1 MGNNSNVSPIQKHN
15 NSNYHQNQLFP
26 NIIEENDYQE
36 NNNKRNTYY
45 YGLHKNKKILRNN
58 PKYPKTNSQN
68 KPNNSIKNYALLF
81 LSKDYNNNIGSNN
94 VNNNN
99 NNLYNKPYYIKKYKN
114 DDKYYRYGKK
124 SNTIISNNI
133 NNTNNS
139 KEKKKFYSTDIIGD
153 KDKIKNIINEN
164 ENNNL
169 KRNRKNKSFK
179 NEKSSQ
185 FVLLNNSF
193 NKNLFN
199 AFQDANNDKNN
210 NHTIN
215 TIIGGNNNIFND
227 MRLTT
232 INEPNI
238 NDNLTNNNNISND
251 YDNNLNIDNLS
262 ITQNST
268 IKYKN
273 YNNTQT
279 SFIYNKPQLLE
290 QLKGYID
297 DDDEIKE
304 NNDND
309 INLTNITNDS
319 NIYSSHINDNTDYKY
334 VGNIIENKKEGI
346 GKIIFKNKIVLI
358 SSFKNNKINESI
370 IIFDNYKNIYKG
382 YIKDNNF
389 NGYCILNFNF
399 NKHIRLKKLNDR
411 KNNKIDIFKNN
422 ENDELINILNKY
434 NNLFDFYLDLSDDN
448 YNYSYIESYISNNN
462 INDIG
467 IIKWKNN
474 ATYVGE
480 IKNGVKDGIGT
491 FKWPDG
497 TKYEGEFIKDRIEGL
512 GQIYFID
519 GNVFRGQ
526 ILNGIPHGY
535 GEFIWNNDNKYCG
548 SYING
553 KKDGFG
559 IYIMISENLREYL
572 TYFGFWKNGKQN
584 GYGIVIKNKKIMYR
598 KYKEGKK
605 IKDYKYDYFIKEI
618 LPNINNKY
626 NKVFSYD
633 IKSLRKIINNI
644 MYY

>member
-1 MGNNSNVSPIQKHN
+1 MQK
-15 NSNYHQNQLFP
+15 
-26 NIIEENDYQE
+26 
-36 NNNKRNTYY
+36 
-45 YGLHKNKKILRNN
+45 KK
-58 PKYPKTNSQN
+58 SQN
-68 KPNNSIKNYALLF
+68 KPNNSIKNYTLLF
-81 LSKDYNNNIGSNN
+81 LSKDNSNNIQSNN
-94 VNNNN
+94 VNMNYNS
-99 NNLYNKPYYIKKYKN
+99 LYNKPYYIKKYKN
-114 DDKYYRYGKK
+114 DDKFYRYGKK
-124 SNTIISNNI
+124 SNTIISNNTNYT
-133 NNTNNS
+133 NNTHNS
-139 KEKKKFYSTDIIGD
+139 KNKKKFYSTEIIGD
-153 KDKIKNIINEN
+153 KDKLKNIMNED

-185 FVLLNNSF
+185 FVLLNNSL

-199 AFQDANNDKNN
+199 HFQDVNNDKAN

-238 NDNLTNNNNISND
+238 NDNLTNINNISND
-251 YDNNLNIDNLS
+251 YDNNLNIDNLN
-262 ITQNST
+262 ITQKST

-279 SFIYNKPQLLE
+279 SFIYNKPQLLLD

-304 NNDND
+304 DNDND
-309 INLTNITNDS
+309 ITNITNDS
-319 NIYSSHINDNTDYKY
+319 NNIYTSHIKDNIDYKY
-334 VGNIIENKKEGI
+334 IGNIIDNKKEGI
-346 GKIIFKNKIVLI
+346 GKIMYKNKIVLL
-358 SSFKNNKINESI
+358 SSFKNDKINEPI
-370 IIFDNYKNIYKG
+370 IISDNYRNIFKG
-382 YIKDNNF
+382 YVKDNNF
-389 NGYCILNFNF
+389 NGYCLLNFNF
-399 NKHIRLKKLNDR
+399 NKHIRIRKLNDR
-411 KNNKIDIFKNN
+411 KNNKINIFKNN
-422 ENDELINILNKY
+422 ENDELINIFNNY
-434 NNLFDFYLDLSDDN
+434 NNLFDFYLDLSEDN
-448 YNYSYIESYISNNN
+448 YNYSYIETYISDNN

-474 ATYVGE
+474 ATYIGE
-480 IKNGVKDGIGT
+480 IKNGVKDGIGI

-497 TKYEGEFIKDRIEGL
+497 TKYEGEFIKDRIEGY

-519 GNVFRGQ
+519 GNIFRGQ

-548 SYING
+548 NYING

-559 IYIMISENLREYL
+559 IYIMITDNLKEYL

-584 GYGIVIKNKKIMYR
+584 GYGFIIKNKKIVYG

-618 LPNINNKY
+618 LPNINKKY
-626 NKVFSYD
+626 NTVFSYD